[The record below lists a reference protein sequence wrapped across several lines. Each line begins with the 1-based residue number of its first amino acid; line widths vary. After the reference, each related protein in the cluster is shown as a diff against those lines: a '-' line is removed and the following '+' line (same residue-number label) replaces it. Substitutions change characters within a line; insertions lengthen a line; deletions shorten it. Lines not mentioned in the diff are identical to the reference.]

1 MLDLSFLALSMGCW
15 VIIRM
20 LPGILAPQ
28 RMGALFSE
36 LIVTECNTMYSYV
49 QAAAH
54 VLYGIAVLYAA
65 HHTEAEYE
73 IVMTILGWISALSG
87 VVILYFPKSIKNLSK
102 NMRKT
107 PANMKRIFS
116 VFYVAAAG
124 ALVYLGIAVY

>member
-1 MLDLSFLALSMGCW
+1 MFDLSFLALSMGCW

-20 LPGILAPQ
+20 LPGVLAPQ

-49 QAAAH
+49 QSAAH
-54 VLYGIAVLYAA
+54 VLYGIAILYTVYR
-65 HHTEAEYE
+65 TETEHE
-73 IVMTILGWISALSG
+73 TIMMVIGWISAASG
-87 VVILYFPKSIKNLSK
+87 VVILHFPKSIKNLSK
-102 NMRKT
+102 NMRKA

-124 ALVYLGIAVY
+124 ALAYLGIAVY